1 MAYLHPDVLD
11 SGLSVLEDASSKR
24 LDICTTEPTTRTQA
38 ITTYTLGNK
47 TGATIGSPEA
57 RSPSGRKV
65 VVSAITDGS
74 VTGSDTAAF
83 YGITDGTRLLAAGS
97 LADSQ
102 VVSSG
107 NAFTL
112 ASFDIGIPGP
122 A

>member
-1 MAYLHPDVLD
+1 MAYIHPDVLD
-11 SGLSVLEDASSKR
+11 SGLSVLTSASSKR

-47 TGATIGSPEA
+47 AGMTIGSPEA

-65 VVSAITDGS
+65 VTGVISDGS
-74 VTGSDTAAF
+74 VTGNGTAAF
-83 YGITDGTRLLAAGS
+83 WGITDGTRLLAAGS
-97 LADSQ
+97 LSAGQ
-102 VVSSG
+102 AVTSG

-112 ASFDIGIPGP
+112 AALDIGIPNP